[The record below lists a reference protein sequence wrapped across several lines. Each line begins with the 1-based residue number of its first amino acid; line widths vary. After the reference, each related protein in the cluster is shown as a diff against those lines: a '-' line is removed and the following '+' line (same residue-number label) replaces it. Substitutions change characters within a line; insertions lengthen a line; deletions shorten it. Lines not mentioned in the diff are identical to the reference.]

1 MRTPGTLRRLMLA
14 PLIAA
19 AFTAGTAFA
28 QINVSISL
36 APPAPQYELVPTI
49 PMGYVWAPGYWAWTG
64 DRHIWIRGR
73 QIVERPGY
81 RWDPDRW
88 DQRDGHYIRSVGHWA
103 QDPGYRKV
111 KVKKDKHNG
120 HGKGHGKGHDRH
132 G

>member
-1 MRTPGTLRRLMLA
+1 MLA

-28 QINVSISL
+28 QINVNISL
-36 APPAPQYELVPTI
+36 APPAPQYEAMPVI
-49 PMGYVWAPGYWAWTG
+49 PSGYAWAPGYWAWSG

-88 DQRDGHYIRSVGHWA
+88 DRRDGHYIRSVGHWTR
-103 QDPGYRKV
+103 DPGYREV
-111 KVKKDKHNG
+111 KVKKPKHHDKKHD
-120 HGKGHGKGHDRH
+120 KGHGKH